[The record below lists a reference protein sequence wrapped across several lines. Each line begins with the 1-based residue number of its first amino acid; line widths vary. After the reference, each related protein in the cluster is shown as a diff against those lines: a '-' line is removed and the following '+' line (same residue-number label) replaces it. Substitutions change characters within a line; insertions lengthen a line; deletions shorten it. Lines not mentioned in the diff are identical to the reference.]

1 MVAATLR
8 RVNRRTFRILY
19 IVVVL
24 FAALSIRLVYIA
36 DTPYKAI
43 NDAGTYNRL
52 ASGVARTGDYSVGD
66 GRHTGAGGSS
76 GRTAYFPP
84 GFPYFLAVVD
94 LIDGHRAG
102 GKAAIEP
109 ARTAQAVLGT
119 VTVGLI
125 GLVAWEA
132 FGEAIALVAM
142 ALAAAY
148 PVFIEMSGVLMAE
161 NLLLVFE
168 LAAVW
173 AALRAHRARYPYV
186 WIGATGILL
195 GLATLTH
202 QNAIVFVIPLGFAA
216 VSACGRRVTPA
227 AVTAHDGGSMVVTA
241 TGIHGRPEM
250 RTQPRDR
257 WWTGRGKAAG
267 AVALLLVTTVLM
279 ILPWTIRNAVEL
291 HHFIPVSDET
301 GITLVGTYNPTSAAY
316 SPVPYKWR
324 FFWKIP
330 ADAGLVREVGQYTEP
345 ALSAKLESQALD
357 YIGNHPVAPLA
368 VAYHNTLRMF
378 ELEGTR
384 AWHASAIAL
393 DIPYA
398 NARAGVVAFWLLCLL
413 ALAGIATRAARAAP
427 RWIWWL
433 PVLYAVSIV
442 FVNVETPRFR
452 EPIDPFLILLAAC
465 AVVTAFT
472 RLMTALR
479 RSRAPI

>member
-1 MVAATLR
+1 
-8 RVNRRTFRILY
+8 VNRRTFRILY
-19 IVVVL
+19 VVVVL
-24 FAALSIRLVYIA
+24 IAALFIRLAYIA
-36 DTPYKAI
+36 ETPYKAI

-52 ASGVARTGDYSVGD
+52 ASGVARTGDYQVGD

-94 LIDGHRAG
+94 IIDGHTAG
-102 GKAAIEP
+102 GKPAIKTARVSQAA
-109 ARTAQAVLGT
+109 LGT

-125 GLVAWEA
+125 GLVGWEA

-142 ALAAAY
+142 ALAAVY
-148 PVFIEMSGVLMAE
+148 PVFIEMSGVLMSE

-173 AALRAHRARYPYV
+173 TALRAQRARYPYV
-186 WIGATGILL
+186 LIGATGILL

-216 VSACGRRVTPA
+216 AAAARPRAKRQVAAGHSVGSTIVT
-227 AVTAHDGGSMVVTA
+227 S
-241 TGIHGRPEM
+241 TGLHGRPEA
-250 RTQPRDR
+250 RTPGRDR
-257 WWTGRGKAAG
+257 WWHRRGKAAG
-267 AVALLLVTTVLM
+267 AVAVLVVTTVLM
-279 ILPWTIRNAVEL
+279 ILPWTIRNAIEL

-316 SPVPYKWR
+316 SAVPYKWR

-330 ADAGLVREVGQYTEP
+330 EDQHLVKTVGQYTEP
-345 ALSAKLESQALD
+345 ALSSKLQSQALS
-357 YIGNHPVAPLA
+357 YIGDHPFSPLA
-368 VAYHNTLRMF
+368 VAFHNTLRMF

-398 NARAGVVAFWLLCLL
+398 NARTGVVAFWLLCLL
-413 ALAGIATRAARAAP
+413 ALAGIATSAARSAP

-433 PVLYAVSIV
+433 PVLYAVTIV
-442 FVNVETPRFR
+442 LINVETPRFR

-465 AVVTAFT
+465 AVVTGFT
-472 RLMTALR
+472 RLVTALR
-479 RSRAPI
+479 TSRAPI